1 MDVSTSF
8 SPSTDGRPPRLPG
21 PRPQGRQRGSP
32 RDSAVALRADL
43 DPGTR
48 LMAFYETLVEILRP
62 RSVSDRTCVRRVAV
76 WLGDQVKA
84 GRFDADIY
92 PRVLLYAREATTGYA
107 RNPHAVF
114 MSTLRKELD
123 YDPKNARARS

>member
-1 MDVSTSF
+1 MDVSTSS
-8 SPSTDGRPPRLPG
+8 SPSTDGRATRTPG
-21 PRPQGRQRGSP
+21 PRPGGGQAGSVRVSP
-32 RDSAVALRADL
+32 VALRADI

-48 LMAFYETLVEILRP
+48 LMAFYETLVQTLRP
-62 RSVSDRTCVRRVAV
+62 RSVSDRTCFRRVAL

-84 GRFDADIY
+84 GRFDDDMYA
-92 PRVLLYAREATTGYA
+92 RVLLYAREATTGYA

-123 YDPKNARARS
+123 YDPKHASR